1 MKNKL
6 TLTLDSAP
14 DSIATRL
21 MPGLLL
27 SMALLL
33 GLQLALINSAQARS
47 YEDIVAAGRISVA
60 VYRDFPPYAY
70 EVDGKAVGLD
80 VDLAREIATGLG
92 LQLDLH
98 WMIADENLDDDL
110 RNHVWKGHYLARI
123 EDEPMLRREV
133 ADVMLRVPY
142 DREFAYKVDPDGR
155 VINDL
160 VHFFGPYQ
168 REHWGLVYDSQR
180 MEPFENLAVFQY
192 ERVGVE
198 IDSLPDFYLS
208 SAFRGRLRNN
218 VQHFSST
225 GLALEAL
232 EQGTIPAVMG
242 MRSQLQWGVTGLDGA
257 ERIKTADIPFPNLT
271 KRHWDVGMA
280 VKDSYRQLAYRIED
294 VVDQLVSSGKMQALF
309 ARYGV
314 EYSRPD
320 RYRLP

>member
-1 MKNKL
+1 MYHLAAAELGMERKVSLLIGRIFCLLLVAWLLL
-6 TLTLDSAP
+6 TGLSSIASARTLDDIKATGYLSA
-14 DSIATRL
+14 
-21 MPGLLL
+21 
-27 SMALLL
+27 
-33 GLQLALINSAQARS
+33 
-47 YEDIVAAGRISVA
+47 A

-70 EVDGKAVGLD
+70 EEQGVAKGLD
-80 VDLAREIATGLG
+80 VDLARRLADGLG
-92 LQLDLH
+92 VELRIH

-142 DREFAYKVDPDGR
+142 DRDFAYKLDPDGR

-168 REHWGLVYDSQR
+168 RESWGMVYDGQR
-180 MEPFENLAVFQY
+180 IEGIENLAMFQY

-208 SAFRGRLRNN
+208 GAFGGRLRNN
-218 VQHFSST
+218 VVHYPTTQAAFDAMNST
-225 GLALEAL
+225 KVA
-232 EQGTIPAVMG
+232 AVMG
-242 MRSQLQWGVTGLDGA
+242 MQSQLQWQLKETSSQQ
-257 ERIKTADIPFPNLT
+257 IKQADIPFPNLI

-280 VKDSYRQLAYRIED
+280 VKDNYRQLGYALED
-294 VVDQLVSSGKMQALF
+294 IVDRLVEQGEMETLF

-314 EYSRPD
+314 SYQKPD
-320 RYRLP
+320 RYLQQ